1 VITLDLADL
10 VVIASRTLRLDTG
23 QVLDLL
29 DPAAAERALALVRP
43 GGGPGDPAGLAAAL
57 LRALVRERPLR
68 RGNQQVALA
77 AMLQFLAL
85 NGWDVDPEP
94 PGPIAAVI
102 ADIAAGTLTTRDLA
116 DWLAP
121 RLRPSDRAGARPGGR
136 AGARMKETP
145 MLGRPALPLAERI
158 RRATMRKQPTGMFQ
172 RFTDR
177 ARRAGHLAQDEAR
190 LLRHDYVGPEHLLLS
205 LLYEEEGVAAKALA
219 SLGISREDVRFQVEE
234 IIGHGQSSGAG
245 PIAFTAAAR
254 TAMELSL
261 REALALGH
269 HYIGTEHLLLGL
281 LREGE
286 GEGEGQGQGEGEG
299 QGIAAQVLTRLGTD
313 HARVRERVL
322 DLLADGCAQAD
333 PLDLADV
340 AEELTEVRRQKQ
352 AAFDAGDLDGAAAL
366 HDRERQL
373 LADKL
378 RLEQQLTA
386 GRGGQAIIAE
396 NQRLHRELDRLR
408 QLLRRHGIEPDG
420 GTARTA

>member
-77 AMLQFLAL
+77 AMLQFLGL
-85 NGWDVDPEP
+85 NGWELDPDA
-94 PGPIAAVI
+94 PGPVAAVV
-102 ADIAAGTLTTRDLA
+102 AELAAGTLDVRNVA

-121 RLRPSDRAGARPGGR
+121 RLRLSERAGTRV
-136 AGARMKETP
+136 KEAP
-145 MLGRPALPLAERI
+145 VRRGSALLLAERI
-158 RRATMRKQPTGMFQ
+158 KRATMRTQSTGMFH

-177 ARRAGHLAQDEAR
+177 ARRAAQLAQEEAR
-190 LLRHDYVGPEHLLLS
+190 LLRHDYVGTEHLLLG
-205 LLYEEEGVAAKALA
+205 LLYEGAGVAAQALE
-219 SLGISREDVRFQVEE
+219 SLGISREDVRGQVEE
-234 IIGHGQSSGAG
+234 IIGHGQGSRSGHI
-245 PIAFTAAAR
+245 PFTARAKKVL
-254 TAMELSL
+254 ELSL

-286 GEGEGQGQGEGEG
+286 G
-299 QGIAAQVLTRLGTD
+299 IAAQVLTRLGAD

-322 DLLADGCAQAD
+322 GVLAGECGQAD
-333 PLDLADV
+333 SHTRLVADLVDAT
-340 AEELTEVRRQKQ
+340 EQLTQVRRQKE
-352 AAFDAGDLDGAAAL
+352 AAFDAGDLDSASAL
-366 HDRERQL
+366 RDRERQL

-386 GRGGQAIIAE
+386 GGGGQAMLAE

-408 QLLRRHGIEPDG
+408 DLLRQHGIEPDG

>member
-43 GGGPGDPAGLAAAL
+43 GGGPGDPTGLAATL
-57 LRALVRERPLR
+57 LHALVRERPLR

-85 NGWDVDPEP
+85 NGWELEPGP
-94 PGPIAAVI
+94 PGPVATMVAEL
-102 ADIAAGTLTTRDLA
+102 AAGTLDARNAA

-121 RLRPSDRAGARPGGR
+121 RLRPSDRARTSVTEA
-136 AGARMKETP
+136 P
-145 MLGRPALPLAERI
+145 MRRGSALLLAERLK
-158 RRATMRKQPTGMFQ
+158 RATMRAQPKGMFQ

-177 ARRAGHLAQDEAR
+177 ARRAVHLAQEEAR
-190 LLRHDYVGPEHLLLS
+190 LLRHDYVGTEHLLLG
-205 LLYEEEGVAAKALA
+205 LLYESEGVAAKALA
-219 SLGISREDVRFQVEE
+219 SLGISREDVRGQVEE
-234 IIGHGQSSGAG
+234 IIGHGQGSRTGHI
-245 PIAFTAAAR
+245 PFTCRAKKVL
-254 TAMELSL
+254 ELSL

-286 GEGEGQGQGEGEG
+286 G
-299 QGIAAQVLTRLGTD
+299 IAAQVLVRLGAG
-313 HARVRERVL
+313 HALVRERVL
-322 DLLADGCAQAD
+322 SMLRGECEQAD
-333 PLDLADV
+333 PQTQLAADLADT
-340 AEELTEVRRQKQ
+340 AEQLAEVRRHKE
-352 AAFDAGDLDGAAAL
+352 AAFDTGDLDAATAL
-366 HDRERQL
+366 RDRERQL

-386 GRGGQAIIAE
+386 GAGGQAIIAE
-396 NQRLHRELDRLR
+396 NQRLLRELDRLR
-408 QLLRRHGIEPDG
+408 GLLRQHGIEPDG